1 MRRLDGESVRG
12 IELRHSRLI
21 NQKARLVLWKFSVR
35 SLFQPGDPKGFRLN
49 RRRCPKRG
57 DKGSGC
63 EARTVPATVHRQLC
77 SLHDNSHWSHF
88 EIGKTASYALEPEV
102 RKPCLLLY
110 GSDHLRSGKGRVASS
125 ADISVIGS
133 NQFQESSSY
142 LSRQ

>member
-1 MRRLDGESVRG
+1 MP
-12 IELRHSRLI
+12 IE
-21 NQKARLVLWKFSVR
+21 
-35 SLFQPGDPKGFRLN
+35 
-49 RRRCPKRG
+49 G

-125 ADISVIGS
+125 AEISGRAAP
-133 NQFQESSSY
+133 ESVVHQLADHANSDFF
-142 LSRQ
+142 